1 MPDDEPE
8 LDEETR
14 RILEERLATFDE
26 DVKDAV
32 DARDFLDELRRRL
45 RLSRTTGNR
54 RSTDLSH

>member
-1 MPDDEPE
+1 MTEDEPE

-45 RLSRTTGNR
+45 RLSRTRGNR
-54 RSTDLSH
+54 R